1 MINTALQLKIIL
13 AIYWNNIVIFLG
25 SFLENLDPS
34 LFQNI
39 ILGMLSLLVPVGV
52 GVLSFFF
59 QERSKGNIASNL
71 ELFILLKTIL
81 KADKIVIFSFVGL
94 FLLSLYNVNMLYK
107 ILGVLFFGFYIIWIL
122 LIPFKNIWKWF
133 LKDTK
138 DFSISFL
145 RGLNIRKNKNTIL
158 NSWQAL
164 WLNDKQSENERYFTD
179 IFISHID
186 DSIKHKDFYFAIQLS
201 QIYVTNIEKRDH
213 FSVGSEILPKVFEW
227 SEIFW
232 NKEQLWL
239 KEYDT
244 SKKIQSLISQKHF
257 PAFRNW
263 VIKISNRIN
272 LKRDRF
278 WNWHYFGGEF
288 FQSVIKILLK
298 DGHGPYQLFT
308 SFKKH
313 IDESLKKLEEIENK
327 EEKDKYDH
335 YITGLF
341 ASFCP
346 TFFNEINS
354 SPSNYNIWE
363 NDFPKEWKISTTNTK
378 NEIPGVILH
387 EFIQW
392 SRDRIFK
399 KDSEENY
406 DKDLSDVINGIFPNV
421 HSSLFTSFLRL
432 FFSSEIKYALEKE
445 ANFYILGVSVSWSGS
460 IEESDE
466 DRDIRLAEMM
476 REEEISQKNETLQ
489 IIFRYFHFWQTL
501 MIYKDNLSEDE
512 FKDWNS
518 YTELERQLIVKR
530 VRKEKLE
537 KIKEEL
543 DSKEIKNICDGFE
556 KKEQIRKNLLEL
568 INLLIEEI
576 QK

>member
-145 RGLNIRKNKNTIL
+145 KGLNIRKNKNTIL

-378 NEIPGVILH
+378 NGIPGVILH

>member
-1 MINTALQLKIIL
+1 MINTALQLKIIF

-81 KADKIVIFSFVGL
+81 KADKIVIFSFAGL

-145 RGLNIRKNKNTIL
+145 KSLNIRKNKNTIL

-164 WLNDKQSENERYFTD
+164 WLNDKQSENERYFTN
-179 IFISHID
+179 IFISHVD
-186 DSIKHKDFYFAIQLS
+186 DSIKHRDFNFAIKLS

-213 FSVGSEILPKVFEW
+213 FSVGYEILPKIFEW
-227 SEIFW
+227 SEILW

-239 KEYDT
+239 KGYDT
-244 SKKIQSLISQKHF
+244 SKKIQNLISQKHF
-257 PAFRNW
+257 PTFRNW
-263 VIKISNRIN
+263 VIKISNKIN

-298 DGHGPYQLFT
+298 DGHGSYELFT

-341 ASFCP
+341 TSFCP

-354 SPSNYNIWE
+354 SPSNYNIWG
-363 NDFPKEWKISTTNTK
+363 NDFPKEWKILTANTK
-378 NEIPGVILH
+378 NGIPSVILH

-392 SRDRIFK
+392 SHDRIFK
-399 KDSEENY
+399 KDNEESY
-406 DKDLSDVINGIFPNV
+406 DKDLSDVINGIFPNI

-445 ANFYILGVSVSWSGS
+445 SNFYILGVSVSWSGS
-460 IEESDE
+460 IEENDE
-466 DRDIRLAEMM
+466 DRDIRLTGMM
-476 REEEISQKNETLQ
+476 REKEISQKEETIQ
-489 IIFRYFHFWQTL
+489 IIFKYFHFWQALT
-501 MIYKDNLSEDE
+501 IYKDDLSVDE
-512 FKDWNS
+512 YENWDN
-518 YTELERQLIVKR
+518 YTEPERQLIVKR

-543 DSKEIKNICDGFE
+543 DSTEIKNICDGFE

-576 QK
+576 KK